1 MFNSSFL
8 ADQRV
13 KALIKFN
20 EKYAM
25 VMVIIFSLIP
35 ALALISPQSF
45 GPLFTGIA
53 QIEIYSFIFL
63 GIFQFI
69 SYATFSSNK
78 HTFGDR
84 MKFCAL
90 KMWDSCMKNKAGFLF
105 LIVYVLSIIAAL
117 CAEDKQRAFN
127 GTDFRPDGI
136 RMYTCFMVVFI
147 YSLLIKDKTMRRRV
161 ILVNV
166 FCFLPVS
173 LVMYQQYFGII
184 GTAVERAHGEFGTSL
199 MAFYDRHGLRVG
211 HFYKGL
217 TGSFYNLN
225 HLGYYITV
233 CTMLVSCLAVKAEKL
248 SSKIMWS
255 IYAVYCYF
263 IIIMN
268 DTFGCYLAIFA
279 ALVTI
284 LAVVLMKLKEKT
296 PKTCVNAA
304 LPLILFI
311 CVNIIFCAVKP
322 NDNPIVKN
330 FKVLGKD
337 VKTIATTEN
346 IEEEHAG
353 SGRLEMWLATVDMI
367 KEKPILGYGPDN
379 LKPHYVER
387 EVKLDRAHNEPLER
401 AVATGVPSALIY
413 YAAVIMAII
422 AYFKSKKWHDTTY
435 FASFIAVVGYLVS
448 SLFGVQLFYTGG
460 FFFIF
465 LAFAMSPDATVYV
478 PEPKDKNVK
487 KR

>member
-13 KALIKFN
+13 KSLIKFN
-20 EKYAM
+20 EKYAF

-35 ALALISPQSF
+35 ALALVSPQSF

-53 QIEIYSFIFL
+53 QIEIFSFIFL

-78 HTFGDR
+78 YSFGDR

-90 KMWDSCMKNKAGFLF
+90 KMWDSCMKNKTGFLF
-105 LIVYVLSIIAAL
+105 LIVYVISIISAL
-117 CAEDKQRAFN
+117 CAEDTQRSFY
-127 GTDFRPDGI
+127 GTEFRPDGI
-136 RMYTCFMVVFI
+136 RMYTCFMIVFI
-147 YSLLIKDKTMRRRV
+147 YSLLIKDKTMKKRV

-166 FCFLPVS
+166 LCFIPVS

-184 GTAVERAHGEFGTSL
+184 GTAVERSHGEFGTSL

-233 CTMLVSCLAVKAEKL
+233 CTMLVSTMAVKAEKL
-248 SSKIMWS
+248 MPKILWS
-255 IYAVYCYF
+255 AYSVYCFF

-279 ALVTI
+279 ALVAI
-284 LAVVLMKLKEKT
+284 LVIVLIKLKEKT
-296 PKTCVNAA
+296 AKVCINAA

-311 CVNIIFCAVKP
+311 CVNIVFFIACP
-322 NDNPIVKN
+322 DDNPITKN
-330 FKVLGKD
+330 FRTLGKD

-367 KEKPILGYGPDN
+367 KERPILGYGPDN
-379 LKPHYVER
+379 LKAHYVER
-387 EVKLDRAHNEPLER
+387 DVTLDRAHNEPLER

-413 YAAVIMAII
+413 YAAIILAII
-422 AYFKSKKWHDTTY
+422 VYFRSKKWYDTTY
-435 FASFIAVVGYLVS
+435 FASFITVVGYLVS

-465 LAFAMSPDATVYV
+465 LAFAISPDATTYI
-478 PEPKDKNVK
+478 PEPKEKLAK